1 MDLQKFYDGTAFDA
15 YNYFGAHPAEDG
27 KGIVFRTFALNADKV
42 SLIGEFSDWK
52 ELPMKNPER
61 YGFWDQGGPGRPD
74 VQVCHL
80 FQTGPD
86 RALRSLRLR
95 HGTAAQL
102 GLYRTGPV

>member
-61 YGFWDQGGPGRPD
+61 YGFWD
-74 VQVCHL
+74 
-80 FQTGPD
+80 
-86 RALRSLRLR
+86 LRLR